1 MEGQKMF
8 NEILYPGMTE
18 IDAEAVEKENARN
31 DWGITTQELREL
43 VDQHQAA
50 RAVEDSRT
58 MSMIVFRL
66 EDINFH
72 TIAGLLDDGKYD
84 DAIDWIWYD
93 M

>member
-18 IDAEAVEKENARN
+18 TDAESIEKENAMN
-31 DWGITTQELREL
+31 DWGITTQELQEL
-43 VDQHQAA
+43 VCQHQIS
-50 RAVEDSRT
+50 RVVKDSRT

-84 DAIDWIWYD
+84 DAIDWIWYN

>member
-72 TIAGLLDDGKYD
+72 TIASLLDDGKYD